1 MNQRNLGPDNQ
12 SNNKK
17 MGHVNYIVSSKKKKR
32 KNFLFGSQWAMDFTW
47 IGFDNYLCNRVKLKS
62 NYY

>member
-17 MGHVNYIVSSKKKKR
+17 MGHVNYIVSSKKKEKE
-32 KNFLFGSQWAMDFTW
+32 LSVWIAM
-47 IGFDNYLCNRVKLKS
+47 GNGLYLDWVW
-62 NYY
+62 